1 MPAAVPAIGFKHIF
15 FDLSRQKIYFP
26 RMETGFTLATA
37 VYARLRG
44 DILRGVFRPGE
55 RLRIESL
62 CERYAIGATP
72 LREALNRLSAEDL
85 VLRTEQRGFRVAPVS
100 LSDLAELTKTCCWI
114 SELGL
119 REAIRNGDAAWEEA
133 IVLAAHRLARV
144 EREGAEGYG
153 SFNPEWEERHRAFH
167 LALIAAC
174 GSRWLVAFYETLMDS
189 NTRYRYLAFADG
201 SEPRDV
207 EGEHR
212 AIVEAVLARDAERA
226 VAAANAHIRKTADS
240 VAARETALS
249 GPIEASPLGLGSN
262 TRSL

>member
-1 MPAAVPAIGFKHIF
+1 MHKLFALPPGTDIGC
-15 FDLSRQKIYFP
+15 
-26 RMETGFTLATA
+26 TLATA
-37 VYARLRG
+37 IHARLRG
-44 DILRGVFRPGE
+44 DILRGVFQPGE

-72 LREALNRLSAEDL
+72 LREALNRLVAEDL
-85 VLRTEQRGFRVAPVS
+85 VLREEQRGFRVAPVS

-114 SELGL
+114 SELAL
-119 REAIRNGDAAWEEA
+119 REAIKNGDAAWEEA
-133 IVLAAHRLARV
+133 IVLAAHRLSRV
-144 EREGAEGYG
+144 PREGAEGYG

-174 GSRWLVAFYETLMDS
+174 GSRWLVEFYATLMDK

-207 EGEHR
+207 DGEHR
-212 AIVEAVLARDAERA
+212 AILDAVLARDGDRA

-240 VAARETALS
+240 VAARAILATGS
-249 GPIEASPLGLGSN
+249 PWASRSRRAARGS
-262 TRSL
+262 S